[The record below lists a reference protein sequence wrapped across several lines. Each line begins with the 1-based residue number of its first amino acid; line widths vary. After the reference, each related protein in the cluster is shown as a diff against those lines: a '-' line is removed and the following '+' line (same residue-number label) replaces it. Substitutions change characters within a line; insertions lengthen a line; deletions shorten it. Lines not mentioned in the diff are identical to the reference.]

1 MSLRHKL
8 RAIVPAPLDLAQKTV
23 RTAAHRLG
31 LWGGLL
37 RDCRGVTPADQAILI
52 RSFRAGLPHLGTEPG
67 AWREPRLIQN
77 ATITVKDGFT
87 FFIRAHTDDL
97 GHIRQTTHRQLLEAV
112 APHLPA
118 CGTAIDA
125 GSNIGIFAANFAR
138 MAGPSGRVI
147 AVEMMPATAQSLK
160 QTIALNDLRNV
171 EVVEN
176 ALSDAP
182 GQTLTIGMPDEAH
195 FGQASIVRN
204 KTEGSAAIAVTTTTL
219 DAITAGMERVNV
231 IKMDLEG
238 AEAIALAGAVRTL
251 QITDAILYESS
262 PGDDDIDAVLLANG
276 FAIRRIDGLNK
287 LAEKI
292 RS

>member
-37 RDCRGVTPADQAILI
+37 RDCRGVTPSDQAILI

-67 AWREPRLIQN
+67 AWREPRLIRN

-87 FFIRAHTDDL
+87 FSIRAHTDDL

-118 CGTAIDA
+118 GGTAIDA

-160 QTIALNDLRNV
+160 QTIALNDLRTV

-204 KTEGSAAIAVTTTTL
+204 KTKGNAAISVTTTTL
-219 DAITAGMERVNV
+219 DAITAGIERVNV

-238 AEAIALAGAVRTL
+238 AEAIALAGATRTL
-251 QITDAILYESS
+251 QITDAILYETS